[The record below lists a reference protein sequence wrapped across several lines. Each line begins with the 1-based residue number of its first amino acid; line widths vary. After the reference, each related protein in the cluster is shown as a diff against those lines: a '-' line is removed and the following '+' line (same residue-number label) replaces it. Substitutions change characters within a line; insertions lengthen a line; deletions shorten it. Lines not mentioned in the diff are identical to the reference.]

1 MHACMYDKH
10 CGIGKQHGCGDG
22 SKTHQKHI
30 KNHQEPSKAMIPNSF
45 ERQTSISKTMAALG
59 MPGQSSLPAASV
71 GRMAPRRERPPE
83 SEKNHGFAEIM
94 MFIYA
99 LICIIY
105 INILI

>member
-1 MHACMYDKH
+1 MYDKH

-22 SKTHQKHI
+22 SKTHQK
-30 KNHQEPSKAMIPNSF
+30 PSKIPSKTMIPNIF
-45 ERQTSISKTMAALG
+45 EGQTSISKTMAALG

-94 MFIYA
+94 MFTYA
-99 LICIIY
+99 LICI
-105 INILI
+105 